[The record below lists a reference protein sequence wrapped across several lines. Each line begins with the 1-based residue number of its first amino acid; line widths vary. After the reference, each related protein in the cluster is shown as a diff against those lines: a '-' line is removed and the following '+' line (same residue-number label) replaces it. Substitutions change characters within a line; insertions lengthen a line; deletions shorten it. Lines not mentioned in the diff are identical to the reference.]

1 MTTTVPPEFL
11 AAPAGDPARFGGRW
25 RLVSA
30 GLLNVW
36 RYGSLILPAQS
47 GRLLLRGPNGTGKT
61 TALEALWPFLLDLDK
76 TKLRAGQSR
85 TTTLTSLMREGHQ
98 EKKRIGYVW
107 LTFCGPGDEGNHS
120 YGARL
125 VFSNG
130 STPSVKVEPFT
141 IPGEPLTDMA
151 LTGPGRSTITTA
163 DAFREVVEAAGGT
176 VFNDEDEYLTALG
189 NHVFSAARG
198 DLLTL
203 ADRVRRVRNPSL
215 LAATSAD
222 QAAQALREALPG
234 VSSDVIEATGD
245 ALAATDETRAAF
257 QRDVEAAA
265 TLGTFSQVWSAH
277 AADVAGRVASRAA
290 STRKDLTDAQN
301 EALRRQQVHRDAV
314 EDRQTAAADLK
325 VALDDQDSADA
336 EVEAI
341 EKSPAYATIG
351 RLADLRAAADAKDGE
366 AEAKI
371 DALARGVRTLNRD
384 GGLVATEARQ
394 AAEAVAATCSTAADA
409 DPLAGA
415 TAPVVAVTTRPHAT
429 LTVGDQGFDPG
440 VGLDLA
446 TDPDELHAAVLA
458 WKGLA
463 NRHENRANQAH
474 LMLKEHRTVV
484 TAAEHDA
491 TQKSQ
496 LAERAD
502 VRADEAAHD
511 RDRKTDRAKEATLR
525 LGAAITTWAANNA
538 DLTATETADPLDAPA
553 VAEAAAEG
561 PAAFLAAASEWADSA
576 HRSAAIIAADLN
588 VTAGSH
594 EQQAA
599 TIRLDSEDARRR
611 AGELRAGRVLRP
623 PRPDWAEPAGD
634 DEFANAIQWSDAVDA
649 PTRAL
654 VESALAASGVLGAT
668 LTPDGAQAGSWA
680 VTDATPPVTSHLGTL
695 IDADPQHPLAAVAQ
709 RVLERIA
716 LASTAASAPAEAT
729 AAVGTDGT
737 FRFGIISGRAP
748 GVDNPAA
755 LPAPS
760 HIGAAQRRAAAL
772 AEAARLEAEADRL
785 DTAAAALDSAA
796 RDLLNEARVATSR
809 AATFPTRAALSK
821 AEHERADAARWA
833 TERRRD
839 ADEAAETATQARQ
852 HARTAADEW
861 RTKVTAIGLP
871 ADPDEL
877 TVASQSAAEAA
888 RALRNAAMSLSQH
901 QSTLL
906 KLRTRVAGHTEDR
919 ASLVGVHAAAVI
931 AHSAARQARLA
942 YDRLQAEHGKDAAE
956 LSERLSLAQTHA
968 AAARELVA
976 SGRVLDEQAVEAA
989 AKAGSDASHAEAIAA
1004 DKRPAAN
1011 LALAALRGLINV
1023 EDVAEAVLR
1032 GETPADG
1039 DTLVE
1044 QVAAAVTGKATS
1056 SKKRVAD
1063 TYEAARAQLAG
1074 VWAVDRTD
1082 GYEDTL
1088 DTYQCTYDGTVLT
1101 PSRAAEL
1108 ARNLADRANERLHDA
1123 EETALRDFI
1132 VGRLPAAIGAAW
1144 QEQHD
1149 WVNSVNQKMESA
1161 SASSGVGVRV
1171 RTALRDDLTITQRT
1185 VHRLACRKSAAT
1197 RTHDEDNELA
1207 DALKGLLAAAG
1218 GETVSDRVRE
1228 AVDIRDWVRV
1238 DYLVHRPGQEPKRW
1252 TPRTGL
1258 SGGERRLVIL
1268 APMLASIAALY
1279 DSLPANAL
1287 RLAALDEVPAEVDEQ
1302 GREGLARYIAELDLD
1317 VICTSYLWDGAPGAW
1332 DGVDAHDLE
1341 AVDGVVVAFP
1351 MLVRG
1356 IEPLPGDPD
1365 VEA

>member
-1 MTTTVPPEFL
+1 
-11 AAPAGDPARFGGRW
+11 
-25 RLVSA
+25 
-30 GLLNVW
+30 
-36 RYGSLILPAQS
+36 
-47 GRLLLRGPNGTGKT
+47 
-61 TALEALWPFLLDLDK
+61 
-76 TKLRAGQSR
+76 
-85 TTTLTSLMREGHQ
+85 
-98 EKKRIGYVW
+98 
-107 LTFCGPGDEGNHS
+107 
-120 YGARL
+120 
-125 VFSNG
+125 
-130 STPSVKVEPFT
+130 
-141 IPGEPLTDMA
+141 
-151 LTGPGRSTITTA
+151 
-163 DAFREVVEAAGGT
+163 
-176 VFNDEDEYLTALG
+176 
-189 NHVFSAARG
+189 
-198 DLLTL
+198 
-203 ADRVRRVRNPSL
+203 
-215 LAATSAD
+215 
-222 QAAQALREALPG
+222 
-234 VSSDVIEATGD
+234 
-245 ALAATDETRAAF
+245 
-257 QRDVEAAA
+257 
-265 TLGTFSQVWSAH
+265 
-277 AADVAGRVASRAA
+277 
-290 STRKDLTDAQN
+290 
-301 EALRRQQVHRDAV
+301 
-314 EDRQTAAADLK
+314 
-325 VALDDQDSADA
+325 
-336 EVEAI
+336 
-341 EKSPAYATIG
+341 
-351 RLADLRAAADAKDGE
+351 
-366 AEAKI
+366 
-371 DALARGVRTLNRD
+371 
-384 GGLVATEARQ
+384 
-394 AAEAVAATCSTAADA
+394 
-409 DPLAGA
+409 
-415 TAPVVAVTTRPHAT
+415 
-429 LTVGDQGFDPG
+429 
-440 VGLDLA
+440 
-446 TDPDELHAAVLA
+446 
-458 WKGLA
+458 
-463 NRHENRANQAH
+463 
-474 LMLKEHRTVV
+474 
-484 TAAEHDA
+484 
-491 TQKSQ
+491 
-496 LAERAD
+496 
-502 VRADEAAHD
+502 
-511 RDRKTDRAKEATLR
+511 
-525 LGAAITTWAANNA
+525 
-538 DLTATETADPLDAPA
+538 
-553 VAEAAAEG
+553 
-561 PAAFLAAASEWADSA
+561 
-576 HRSAAIIAADLN
+576 
-588 VTAGSH
+588 
-594 EQQAA
+594 
-599 TIRLDSEDARRR
+599 
-611 AGELRAGRVLRP
+611 
-623 PRPDWAEPAGD
+623 
-634 DEFANAIQWSDAVDA
+634 
-649 PTRAL
+649 
-654 VESALAASGVLGAT
+654 
-668 LTPDGAQAGSWA
+668 
-680 VTDATPPVTSHLGTL
+680 
-695 IDADPQHPLAAVAQ
+695 
-709 RVLERIA
+709 LERIA